1 MAPPKSHMRAV
12 APVHMLADHTQDFH
26 YENFDH
32 ETDLESINEEH
43 DDTRDACTI
52 TKSQRLPFV
61 DHSEESDSNYTT
73 TSLSD
78 IIVDGL
84 PTAVKV
90 LGPLRTIRRSA
101 SIRSWVSYFYEISTS
116 SMGAQVSH
124 EEHHGEG
131 GHHEHHTLV
140 ATSTTTTEVE
150 MSEQHQHQ
158 HHQPMNSKRRRASNT
173 MRSSK
178 GQAPS
183 TELVEY
189 VEPERKGI
197 DRFCGMQGASF
208 TSLSHLEL
216 TSPYDSV
223 TKEESMH
230 IGQLLVNNALSER
243 RASFSQS
250 RGGAAADGDHS
261 NERRAYVQGLA
272 WLLQGLP
279 QDLDEQER
287 QDLTRSMPSHL
298 LQGGDMDR
306 NRGHRRLGPPSSS
319 SSQRTGR
326 RRSRRSDDDGRSF
339 IQRAVAALIVQ
350 LIGPMQILWAYLL
363 TLLGHA
369 IYLERKYKVT
379 EHVVKHSGELGY
391 TMGKNGVKLSGV
403 IYHNGGARVGAVLTD
418 AVAYVADGVVKGIS
432 DGIKEACLELE
443 KDGNR

>member
-1 MAPPKSHMRAV
+1 MAPTKSHMQAV
-12 APVHMLADHTQDFH
+12 APVHMLANHTQDFH

-32 ETDLESINEEH
+32 ETDLESINEEL
-43 DDTRDACTI
+43 DDTRDARTT
-52 TKSQRLPFV
+52 TKPQRLPFV
-61 DHSEESDSNYTT
+61 DHSDESDSNYTTT

-124 EEHHGEG
+124 EEHHAEG

-150 MSEQHQHQ
+150 MSEQHQ

-197 DRFCGMQGASF
+197 DRFCGMQGGCF
-208 TSLSHLEL
+208 TLFRTSNTMPWNFLL
-216 TSPYDSV
+216 TRPHTY
-223 TKEESMH
+223 

-243 RASFSQS
+243 RSSFSQG

-298 LQGGDMDR
+298 LQGGEMDR
-306 NRGHRRLGPPSSS
+306 NRGHRRLGP
-319 SSQRTGR
+319 SQRTGR

-350 LIGPMQILWAYLL
+350 LIGPMQIIWAYLL
-363 TLLGHA
+363 TLLSHA

-443 KDGNR
+443 KDGDR